1 MNTTTCPH
9 CAFSQA
15 FPDHYAGRQIKCR
28 QCGGEFVAQPT
39 SASAHIPQPSTVV
52 KPPAPKENANSTV
65 SAIGG
70 LIVAGAAA
78 WYFLGGGVEKQAA
91 RDMDQIEVQVA
102 EDAVRQY
109 EIAKRNGTAIDASV
123 AAGFV
128 AAAYLQ
134 AEDEANYQRWK
145 KIEEEENKRAGLTE

>member
-1 MNTTTCPH
+1 VT
-9 CAFSQA
+9 
-15 FPDHYAGRQIKCR
+15 G
-28 QCGGEFVAQPT
+28 
-39 SASAHIPQPSTVV
+39 
-52 KPPAPKENANSTV
+52 
-65 SAIGG
+65 IGG
-70 LIVAGAAA
+70 LIGAGIAA

-91 RDMDQIEVQVA
+91 RDMDRIEVQVA

-145 KIEEEENKRAGLTE
+145 KIEEEENKRAGITE